1 MTPLKSITI
10 RTKLLGGFGAVA
22 LLGAIIALTALYNI
36 SIFINDVDDILGRRM
51 PQVEGVG
58 SIIAAIYS
66 SSLHIDEAI
75 LAGDMETTLKE
86 LEVTGKNRAA
96 VNELMDN
103 LKKSVATEKGK
114 DLYQAIVDKREPYIK
129 VRDRLIALLKEG
141 RKEEALREHES
152 LKPLRD
158 GYLAA
163 LKDMDAHVQ
172 EQAAIQG
179 EHTRSKSRTER
190 TVIIVLAIIATV
202 ISVSIALWNIRSIT
216 RPLHLAVDTANKIAR
231 GDLTGEID
239 VASKDETGQMLTA
252 MKTMSENL
260 KRVIFDIRQAS
271 ASVASGS
278 SQLSSSSEEIT
289 RTMDDQSNRSSQI
302 ATSAEEMS
310 QTVIDIAKN
319 ASDIAQ
325 SSSETAGIAR
335 KGAEVVNKSVDEAR
349 TIAETVNTSARV
361 MQSLGEKSKQIGEI
375 VSAINDIADQTNL
388 LALNAAIEAARAGE
402 QGRGFAVVADEVRKL
417 AERTAKA
424 TSEISQMIGAIQ
436 SEVDNA
442 VDAMNHTNEK
452 VTVGLQ
458 YSVEAGKQ
466 LTAIV
471 QSVTSLQNM
480 VQEIASA
487 TEEMS
492 STSESISG
500 DIQAV
505 ASGAKEISGGA
516 SNIAQSSSELAR
528 LAGQLKSIIERF
540 KV

>member
-1 MTPLKSITI
+1 MKGVASIT
-10 RTKLLGGFGAVA
+10 
-22 LLGAIIALTALYNI
+22 
-36 SIFINDVDDILGRRM
+36 
-51 PQVEGVG
+51 E
-58 SIIAAIYS
+58 AIYS
-66 SSLHIDEAI
+66 SNLHIDEAI
-75 LAGDMETTLKE
+75 IASDMDTTLKE
-86 LEVTGKNRAA
+86 IEAMGKNRTET
-96 VNELMDN
+96 NKNMDD
-103 LKKSVATEKGK
+103 LKASVTTEKGK
-114 DLYQAIVDKREPYIK
+114 ALYQAIVDKRGPYIK
-129 VRDRLIALLKEG
+129 ERDRLIALLKEG
-141 RKEEALREHES
+141 KKEVLQEHAAII
-152 LKPLRD
+152 PLRD
-158 GYLAA
+158 GYFGA
-163 LKDMDAHVQ
+163 LKDMGEYVQ

-179 EHTRSKSRTER
+179 DNTRSQSRNER
-190 TVIIVLAIIATV
+190 MVIIVLALSALV
-202 ISVSIALWNIRSIT
+202 ISVSVALWNIRSIT
-216 RPLHLAVDTANKIAR
+216 RPLNLAVDTANKIAG

-239 VASKDETGQMLTA
+239 VTSEDETGQMLTA
-252 MKTMSENL
+252 MKTMSDKL
-260 KRVIFDIRQAS
+260 KGVIADIKQAA

-278 SQLSSSSEEIT
+278 TELSSSSEEIT
-289 RTMDDQSNRSSQI
+289 RTMNEQSNRSSQI

-310 QTVIDIAKN
+310 QTVMDIAKN

-325 SSSETAGIAR
+325 SSMETAGIAN

-424 TSEISQMIGAIQ
+424 TSEIGLMIRAIQ
-436 SEVDNA
+436 SEVGNA
-442 VDAMNHTNEK
+442 VDAMDQTKGK

-458 YSVEAGKQ
+458 YSVEAGTQ

-471 QSVTSLQNM
+471 QSVTSLQTM

-505 ASGAKEISGGA
+505 ASGAKEISG
-516 SNIAQSSSELAR
+516 SSSHIAQSSAELER
-528 LAGQLKSIIERF
+528 LSSQLKSIVERF